1 MNTSAM
7 RRSLLVLLLVAA
19 VILSGCGKPKQEEAK
34 TEPSEEIVATA
45 VDSEAP
51 SLQDEYELPGEYA
64 IDLSKLG
71 MALTF
76 YLRIDEENNFL
87 LSANRSFS
95 DDRGS
100 GVIGELEGT
109 YMMIYSDSTPD
120 RTKTATFER
129 VGHNLLFQSSL
140 PYGSTNILFEL
151 QDEDDPEIVHR
162 LMANKFVYEEY
173 YNTYLGFSEDDGIE
187 YAYTLQTGPGAR
199 YSFNSVYEGE
209 DGPLSFSEHGLF
221 TVRGETMT
229 LVPQEGVELAGFIT
243 AEGGLLLPVK
253 STETGARMEQLLR
266 VATTAKDAGAWYGL
280 ALVDGE
286 EVAGE
291 LVLDYFG
298 GYIFTAR
305 NPEGD
310 YIQQG
315 IFEPAQDSI
324 TFIAAGEGVTPVVA
338 AKENYTL
345 KASFNLADG
354 GPQAEWLFYDEA
366 VQGRFSG
373 STMAAEAY
381 VAVLELTPD
390 GRYGLTV
397 IDEQNDGAILLEQA
411 GDFAVS
417 VSPMA
422 YLITLTS
429 DDSEV
434 SVGQIWPT
442 GLNMTIEVTG
452 DNFSFL
458 LTK

>member
-1 MNTSAM
+1 MNTSSI
-7 RRSLLVLLLVAA
+7 RRSLLVLLLVAV
-19 VILSGCGKPKQEEAK
+19 VIFSGCSKPKQEEVK
-34 TEPSEEIVATA
+34 TETSKEIAATA
-45 VDSEAP
+45 ADSEAP
-51 SLQDEYELPGEYA
+51 SLQEEYELPGEYA
-64 IDLSKLG
+64 IDLSNLG

-87 LSANRSFS
+87 LSANKFFS

-129 VGHNLLFQSSL
+129 VGHNLLFQTPL
-140 PYGSTNILFEL
+140 PYGSANILFEL
-151 QDEDDPEIVHR
+151 EDEDDPELVHR
-162 LMANKFVYEEY
+162 LMADKFVYEEY

-199 YSFNSVYEGE
+199 YSFSSNYEEE
-209 DGPLSFSEHGLF
+209 DGAFTFSEHGLF
-221 TVRGETMT
+221 KVRGETMI
-229 LVPQEGVELAGFIT
+229 LIPEEDVELAGSIT
-243 AEGGLLLPVK
+243 ADGGLLLPVK
-253 STETGARMEQLLR
+253 STEAGERAEQLLR
-266 VATTAKDAGAWYGL
+266 VAITAKNAGTWYGL
-280 ALVDGE
+280 TLVDGE

-298 GYIFTAR
+298 GYTFTAK
-305 NPEGD
+305 NPKGD
-310 YIQQG
+310 YIEQG
-315 IFEPAQDSI
+315 VFEPAQDSI
-324 TFIAAGEGVTPVVA
+324 SFTAAKEGATPVVA

-345 KASFNLADG
+345 KTSFNLAHE

-381 VAVLELTPD
+381 RAVLDLTPD
-390 GRYGLTV
+390 SRYELTV
-397 IDEQNDGAILLEQA
+397 IDEQNDGTILIEQA

-422 YLITLTS
+422 FMITLTS

-442 GLNMTIEVTG
+442 GLNMTIEVID
-452 DNFSFL
+452 DNYSFL